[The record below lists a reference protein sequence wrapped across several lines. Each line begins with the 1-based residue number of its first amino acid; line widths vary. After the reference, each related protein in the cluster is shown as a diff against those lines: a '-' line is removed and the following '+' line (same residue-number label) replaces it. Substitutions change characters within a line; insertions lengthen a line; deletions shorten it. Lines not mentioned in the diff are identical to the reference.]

1 MTAEPVPAGT
11 TLIIRGG
18 RAILPDADWHAP
30 PEVDIAIAG
39 GEIAG
44 IAPSFAPLAGASIDA
59 LDARGHLVLPGFV
72 NAHYHSHDVLAKG
85 TLEEVPLES
94 WRLYA
99 LPPQYPPRS
108 VEEVRARTLLGG
120 LECLRS
126 GITTIQDMLT
136 LYPFEDRHL
145 DAVMQAYEQVGIRVI
160 FSLQYAD
167 RRGLQTIPYWEEMF
181 PKELH
186 ALLSGAAEPERQ
198 LDLLG
203 HFEMRCLQAP
213 RRSRVHWAL
222 GPSAPERCSPALM
235 ARTMELARRY
245 DVPVYSHIYESRGM
259 ALQARLTL
267 PEHGGSLIKRLA
279 AEGALD
285 PRLNLAHSVWL
296 AREEIELLAQS
307 GTGVVLNPQ
316 GNLKMKCGIPPI
328 RALQDA
334 GIRIGLGCDN
344 CSCSDAQN
352 MFMAMKLFALLAAVS
367 DPIPGPPQAAHALR
381 AATQAGAQGARLG
394 NVIGRIAPGYR
405 ADLTLID
412 MSDPSWSPCNSAVR
426 QLVHIEAGRGVR
438 HVIVDGT
445 VVVRDRQL
453 TTVKEDE
460 IYEAVEAVMPG
471 FRRDFT
477 AISERVKRLQP
488 WLDARTNGWSRP
500 SSNSIGSTLRF
511 EIGPGAFVNGV
522 PPRVGNRELAPSPLQ
537 DPAWKERSRWSPEP
551 RAALEPPSSRSSR
564 RLARACLRSIS
575 MPMRCRRPSANR
587 TTR

>member
-1 MTAEPVPAGT
+1 MTPQPLPAGT
-11 TLIIRGG
+11 TLIIHGG
-18 RAILPDADWHAP
+18 RAILPGSDWHTP
-30 PEVDIAIAG
+30 DTVDIAIAG
-39 GEIAG
+39 DTIAG
-44 IAPSFAPLAGASIDA
+44 IAAAFVPAIGTPIEEI
-59 LDARGHLVLPGFV
+59 DARGHLVLPGFI

-85 TLEEVPLES
+85 TLEEVPLEA

-126 GITTIQDMLT
+126 GMTTIQDMLT

-145 DAVMQAYEQVGIRVI
+145 DAVMQAYEQIGIRVV

-167 RRGLQTIPYWEEMF
+167 RRGLETIPFWKDIF

-186 ALLSGAAEPERQ
+186 PLLSTAAEPERQ

-203 HFEMRCLQAP
+203 HFETTCLKAP
-213 RRSRVHWAL
+213 PRPRVHWAL

-235 ARTMELARRY
+235 ARSMQLARRY
-245 DVPVYSHIYESRGM
+245 DLPVYSHIYESRGM

-296 AREEIELLAQS
+296 ARDEIDLLAQS

-316 GNLKMKCGIPPI
+316 GNLKMKCGIAPI
-328 RALQDA
+328 RALQEA
-334 GIRIGLGCDN
+334 GVRIGLGCDN

-367 DPIPGPPQAAHALR
+367 DAIPGPPQAAAALR
-381 AATQAGAQGARLG
+381 AATEAGAESARLG
-394 NVIGRIAPGYR
+394 HAIGRIAVGHK

-412 MSDPSWSPCNSAVR
+412 MNDPSWSPCNSAVR
-426 QLVHIEAGRGVR
+426 QLVHVEAGRGVR
-438 HVIVDGT
+438 HVLVNGKVI
-445 VVVRDRQL
+445 VRDRRL
-453 TTVKEDE
+453 TTMDEDE
-460 IYEAVEAVMPG
+460 IYDAVEAVMPG
-471 FRRDFT
+471 FRKDFA

-488 WLDARTNGWSRP
+488 WLDQAH
-500 SSNSIGSTLRF
+500 
-511 EIGPGAFVNGV
+511 AKFVATEMEFD
-522 PPRVGNRELAPSPLQ
+522 RVYIPF
-537 DPAWKERSRWSPEP
+537 
-551 RAALEPPSSRSSR
+551 
-564 RLARACLRSIS
+564 
-575 MPMRCRRPSANR
+575 
-587 TTR
+587 

>member
-1 MTAEPVPAGT
+1 MSPLPIPPGT

-18 RAILPDADWHAP
+18 RAMLPADNWHEPA
-30 PEVDIAIAG
+30 EVDIAIA
-39 GEIAG
+39 EHAIAG
-44 IAPSFAPLAGASIDA
+44 IAPVFAPVTGAAIEE
-59 LDARGHLVLPGFV
+59 LDARGHLVLPGFI

-85 TLEEVPLES
+85 TLEEVPLET

-108 VEEVRARTLLGG
+108 VEEVRARTLLGA

-126 GITTIQDMLT
+126 GMTTIQDMLT

-145 DAVMQAYEQVGIRVI
+145 DAVMKAYEQIGIRVV

-167 RRGLQTIPYWEEMF
+167 RKGLETIPYWKDIF

-186 ALLSGAAEPERQ
+186 PLLSTAAEPERQ

-203 HFEMRCLQAP
+203 HFEAACLKAQP
-213 RRSRVHWAL
+213 RPRVDWAL

-279 AEGALD
+279 AESMLD
-285 PRLNLAHSVWL
+285 PLLNLAHSVWL
-296 AREEIELLAQS
+296 ARDEIDLLAET

-334 GIRIGLGCDN
+334 GVRISLGCDN

-352 MFMAMKLFALLAAVS
+352 MFMAMKLFALLAAAS
-367 DPIPGPPQAAHALR
+367 DPLPGPPQAAAALR
-381 AATQAGAQGARLG
+381 AATEAGAESARLG
-394 NVIGRIAPGYR
+394 GAIGRIAPGCK

-412 MSDPSWSPCNSAVR
+412 MSDPSWLPLNSAVR
-426 QLVHIEAGRGVR
+426 QLVHVEAGRGVR
-438 HVIVDGT
+438 HVVVDGA
-445 VVVRDRQL
+445 VVVRDRRL
-453 TTVKEDE
+453 TTIDEDE
-460 IYEAVEAVMPG
+460 IYDAVRVVMPG

-477 AISERVKRLQP
+477 AISERVQRLQP
-488 WLDARTNGWSRP
+488 WLDQAHQR
-500 SSNSIGSTLRF
+500 IVST
-511 EIGPGAFVNGV
+511 
-522 PPRVGNRELAPSPLQ
+522 ELDFDRIYIPF
-537 DPAWKERSRWSPEP
+537 
-551 RAALEPPSSRSSR
+551 
-564 RLARACLRSIS
+564 
-575 MPMRCRRPSANR
+575 
-587 TTR
+587 